1 VFDYFDGAAEDERT
15 LAGNRAAFARARLL
29 PRTMVDVSRVDAS
42 IDLLG
47 ARAGWPLVI
56 APIGGPGI
64 GRPGADLAMARAA
77 ARHGVP
83 YTLST
88 MATVTLEELA
98 RAVDGRRWF
107 QLYVLKDRAYTDALV
122 ARAAAHG
129 YEALVVTVDLP
140 VGGKRERDLRNRFA
154 QPFRPTA
161 RHVLEALGK
170 PAWALGVLRHGLPDL
185 ANLRGYTRDAG
196 ETRSTLASSVGREL
210 DPSLDEA
217 RIAELRARWPGRFVV
232 KGILHPGDA
241 LRAIEL
247 GADAIWVSNH
257 GGRQLDG
264 AIASLD
270 ALPAIA
276 AAVAGRVPILLD
288 GGVCRGVDVAVALA
302 RGASAVALG
311 RATLYGALAG
321 GEPGAL
327 RALEILGDEL
337 ERTMRLL
344 GARRREELSG
354 AILAPCVAARLDR
367 GGEHR

>member
-1 VFDYFDGAAEDERT
+1 MFDYFDGAAEDERT
-15 LAGNRAAFARARLL
+15 LAGNRDAFARARLL
-29 PRTMVDVSRVDAS
+29 PRTMVDVSRIDPSV
-42 IDLLG
+42 DLLG
-47 ARAGWPLVI
+47 ARTGWPLVI

-64 GRPGADLAMARAA
+64 GRPGADLAIARAA
-77 ARHGVP
+77 ARYGVP

-88 MATVTLEELA
+88 MATVTIEQLA

-107 QLYVLKDRAYTDALV
+107 QLYVLRDRAFTDALV

-161 RHVLEALGK
+161 RHVVEALGK
-170 PAWALGVLRHGLPDL
+170 PAWALGVLRHGLPDI

-210 DPSLDEA
+210 DPTLDEA
-217 RIAELRARWPGRFVV
+217 RIADLRAQWPGRFIV
-232 KGILHPGDA
+232 KGILRADQA
-241 LRAIEL
+241 RRAIEL

-288 GGVCRGVDVAVALA
+288 GGVCRGVDVAVGLA

-311 RATLYGALAG
+311 RATLFGALAG

-327 RALEILGDEL
+327 RALEILSDEL
-337 ERTMRLL
+337 ERAMRLL
-344 GARRREELSG
+344 GACSREGLSG
-354 AILAPCVAARLDR
+354 ALLSRCEPAKLNGDGDCR
-367 GGEHR
+367 